1 MNNNLNIIEAYLKEF
16 GQMIILLI
24 GMPTSNKSNIAKEL
38 KSDIEPKF
46 TLININDYF
55 EQKFINQEAKNIN
68 FKLYDHPDNINYSKL
83 FDDINKVKSTGV
95 ILYGNSIDPNKI
107 KDIKID
113 FSYFFD
119 IKPIFLKNNLI
130 KIKKL
135 PFSTPSEEQPQNNN
149 LTNDNALH
157 RNKYHNVEKSL
168 SNTESKTDDI
178 ESKTNDTES
187 KTNDTESKTNDT
199 TDDSSST
206 DDDDAENDTTASDTT
221 NDDTVSNN
229 EVTNTANESNL
240 KNDDDEIIN
249 SKLEIYIKDILMPMY
264 DNIKKNIKFNKFY
277 NIKEDTKFSDIY
289 DNLFDNLM
297 LLIKKKLNQPVEEKS
312 KSSEVHLDRNKNK
325 FKKWN
330 KFRK

>member
-1 MNNNLNIIEAYLKEF
+1 MNKDLNIIEAYLKEF

-38 KSDIEPKF
+38 ESDIEPRF
-46 TLININDYF
+46 TIININNYI

-119 IKPIFLKNNLI
+119 IKPTFLKNNLI

-135 PFSTPSEEQPQNNN
+135 PFSTPSEEQSQNNN
-149 LTNDNALH
+149 LNRVKNNIINVNTIH
-157 RNKYHNVEKSL
+157 RNKHHNVEKSL
-168 SNTESKTDDI
+168 SNTESKTD
-178 ESKTNDTES
+178 
-187 KTNDTESKTNDT
+187 DT

-206 DDDDAENDTTASDTT
+206 DDDDAENDNTT
-221 NDDTVSNN
+221 SNN
-229 EVTNTANESNL
+229 EDTNTTNESNL
-240 KNDDDEIIN
+240 KNNDDEIIN
-249 SKLEIYIKDILMPMY
+249 SKLEIYIKDILMPIY

-297 LLIKKKLNQPVEEKS
+297 LLIKKKLNQPIENETET
-312 KSSEVHLDRNKNK
+312 KSS
-325 FKKWN
+325 
-330 KFRK
+330 

>member
-1 MNNNLNIIEAYLKEF
+1 MNKDLNIIEAYLKEF

-38 KSDIEPKF
+38 ESDIEPRF
-46 TLININDYF
+46 TIININNYI

-119 IKPIFLKNNLI
+119 IKPTFLKNNLI

-149 LTNDNALH
+149 LNRVKNNITNVNTLH
-157 RNKYHNVEKSL
+157 RNKYHNFEKSL
-168 SNTESKTDDI
+168 SNTESKTDD
-178 ESKTNDTES
+178 
-187 KTNDTESKTNDT
+187 T

-206 DDDDAENDTTASDTT
+206 DDDDTET
-221 NDDTVSNN
+221 DTVSNN
-229 EVTNTANESNL
+229 EDTNTANESNL
-240 KNDDDEIIN
+240 KNNDDEIIN
-249 SKLEIYIKDILMPMY
+249 SKLEIYIKDILMPIY

-297 LLIKKKLNQPVEEKS
+297 LLIKKKLNQPIENETET
-312 KSSEVHLDRNKNK
+312 KSS
-325 FKKWN
+325 
-330 KFRK
+330 